1 MLSFFKTI
9 LSQPKVAFRTTGT
22 ETMFGIHSRSL
33 NRSYVSHAPTST
45 KILLEQKIQL
55 TSPAP
60 CPQIKPR
67 QNFGRWTL
75 LESDL
80 FHLKIASL
88 GLPFE
93 KIKHEHLCKIAAEMG
108 TRDISQCKR
117 YFMYHYIVG

>member
-9 LSQPKVAFRTTGT
+9 LSQPKVAFRAIGS
-22 ETMFGIHSRSL
+22 ETILGAHSLSL
-33 NRSYVSHAPTST
+33 NRSYVSHAPTTT

-55 TSPAP
+55 TSPQAR
-60 CPQIKPR
+60 PR

-93 KIKHEHLCKIAAEMG
+93 KIKYEHLCKIAAEMG
-108 TRDISQCKR
+108 TRDVIQCKR
-117 YFMYHYIVG
+117 YFIYHYIVRLI